1 MFLVD
6 SIAGIRN
13 IHQFDADKN
22 GSIACRRT
30 SLSNDLTIH
39 MFKIKDTIQP
49 TINQVWT
56 FSDFNNEIFLVIEH
70 EDVFRLAQV
79 QSSDP
84 TTSQITVTCFD
95 PPFPASLFST
105 SKSPRFCNLIISSEV
120 VRASLFDNPEKM
132 LNSNIRVKT
141 QQLQD
146 INIIWEEE

>member
-13 IHQFDADKN
+13 IHQFNADKN
-22 GSIACRRT
+22 GSIAYRRT

-39 MFKIKDTIQP
+39 MFKIKDTIQL
-49 TINQVWT
+49 TINQVLT
-56 FSDFNNEIFLVIEH
+56 FSDFNNGIFLVIEH

-95 PPFPASLFST
+95 PLFPASIFST
-105 SKSPRFCNLIISSEV
+105 SKSPGLCNLIMSSEV

-132 LNSNIRVKT
+132 LNGDIRIKT

-146 INIIWEEE
+146 IHIIWEEE